1 MAERL
6 LLCLFSDLEMDGAVF
21 LFCFVEAAGW
31 RIGSCYAYFQI
42 CSKFLVFMCISLMT
56 RWLRYEE
63 SGASFF

>member
-21 LFCFVEAAGW
+21 FSLLFFLTLLKTHFCN
-31 RIGSCYAYFQI
+31 
-42 CSKFLVFMCISLMT
+42 KFLVSMWISRMT